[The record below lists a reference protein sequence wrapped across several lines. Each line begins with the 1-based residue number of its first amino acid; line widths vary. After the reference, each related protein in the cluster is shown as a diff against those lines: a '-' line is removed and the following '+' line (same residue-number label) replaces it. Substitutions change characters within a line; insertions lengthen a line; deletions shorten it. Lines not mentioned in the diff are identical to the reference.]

1 MQARLTS
8 AHWFL
13 FRWTPNP
20 IWNADGV
27 HVQFLD
33 LEDLEA
39 DPEGNSVQGENSDEI
54 IFHRSQAEA
63 GITFVDIDSLFLLL
77 LFFQFN
83 MFAGNADSQA
93 WLGTQLYW
101 GAMGLERN
109 QVEAVVC
116 DAFSLFAP
124 FTSKLNPGTLARSCS
139 CSKPPRWTLQHGRNA
154 RIWPWGRSSGQ
165 RTCPPIL

>member
-1 MQARLTS
+1 MQACLTS
-8 AHWFL
+8 AHLFL

-39 DPEGNSVQGENSDEI
+39 DPDGNSVQGENSDEI

-77 LFFQFN
+77 LFFSSTCLQG
-83 MFAGNADSQA
+83 MPTAR
-93 WLGTQLYW
+93 LGLAPSFTGALW
-101 GAMGLERN
+101 G
-109 QVEAVVC
+109 
-116 DAFSLFAP
+116 
-124 FTSKLNPGTLARSCS
+124 
-139 CSKPPRWTLQHGRNA
+139 
-154 RIWPWGRSSGQ
+154 
-165 RTCPPIL
+165 